1 MSKTIK
7 SPGGITV
14 RFIEAING
22 FRSKYGYWPTMIE
35 AEDQTIAALAVHC
48 LTPLGFF
55 LLQSKI
61 DLSIGQPG
69 KILALGKPGDVF
81 DYGEEG
87 WQNQEGHKHNAC
99 QWLGLDEE

>member
-14 RFIEAING
+14 RVIEAING
-22 FRSKYGYWPTMIE
+22 FKSKHGYWPS
-35 AEDQTIAALAVHC
+35 TIAADAELVATLATQC

-61 DLSIGQPG
+61 DIVIGESCKLIANG
-69 KILALGKPGDVF
+69 NDRDVF
-81 DYGEEG
+81 DYGDEG
-87 WQNQEGHKHNAC
+87 WQGEHRHDAR
-99 QWLGLDEE
+99 QWLGLDDD